1 MHLKN
6 LTYDL
11 ETKLYWKCIT
21 VNNPHQEL
29 FLHEK
34 VLYIWPA
41 HLQSGASS
49 EILILRSSIGKRYC
63 EPNID
68 IEVVDETNCC
78 CSWRTSRLGDGRNV
92 FRDITNSDPCEK
104 VLFWQARLEQL
115 LWLTSSSTFWK
126 APLELITVNNNMAKE
141 KISAADS
148 GKTGRESEACFC
160 QRGWQTKYVCQLSQN
175 CIRTRRRSFHPRT
188 TKEAHVPV
196 SIGLN
201 ITSF

>member
-68 IEVVDETNCC
+68 IEVVDETKCC
-78 CSWRTSRLGDGRNV
+78 CSLRTSRLGDGRQS
-92 FRDITNSDPCEK
+92 FASHKRYRTNIA
-104 VLFWQARLEQL
+104 L
-115 LWLTSSSTFWK
+115 SSS
-126 APLELITVNNNMAKE
+126 P
-141 KISAADS
+141 
-148 GKTGRESEACFC
+148 
-160 QRGWQTKYVCQLSQN
+160 Y
-175 CIRTRRRSFHPRT
+175 
-188 TKEAHVPV
+188 PV
-196 SIGLN
+196 VGCSSIGAECWFGKNWPRKRSPFLSMVSTLSKLYKDTETELPPKN
-201 ITSF
+201 D